1 MSYDCSNVIYL
12 FIYLFIFYF
21 FVLFFNMEEQIDNK

>member
-1 MSYDCSNVIYL
+1 MIAQML

>member
-1 MSYDCSNVIYL
+1 MIVLFL

-21 FVLFFNMEEQIDNK
+21 FSFLLSDEALSTRLVN